1 VVCGRFPMKKSLS
14 FHFSPLSLP
23 EMAKDLQTFLIEL
36 FQDRRWYQP
45 SVLKYLRIPLDRL
58 KEYSDMLEK
67 YSACNKDT
75 DLDQTIGLKV
85 VEDKNATF
93 FSVSIYKHLWIDD
106 HY

>member
-1 VVCGRFPMKKSLS
+1 MKKSLS

-58 KEYSDMLEK
+58 KEYSDML
-67 YSACNKDT
+67 
-75 DLDQTIGLKV
+75 
-85 VEDKNATF
+85 
-93 FSVSIYKHLWIDD
+93 
-106 HY
+106 